1 MATLSVTED
10 CEQLRKAFAGLHFFF
25 PFSLQFYPSYQFDL
39 TWILISVYVVDYF
52 GSSDLFMIVIPFF
65 PNDEHLLLKLLD
77 FEYFLGGCTD
87 RT

>member
-10 CEQLRKAFAGLHFFF
+10 CEQLRKAFA
-25 PFSLQFYPSYQFDL
+25 
-39 TWILISVYVVDYF
+39 VYVVDYF

-65 PNDEHLLLKLLD
+65 PNDEYLLLKLLD